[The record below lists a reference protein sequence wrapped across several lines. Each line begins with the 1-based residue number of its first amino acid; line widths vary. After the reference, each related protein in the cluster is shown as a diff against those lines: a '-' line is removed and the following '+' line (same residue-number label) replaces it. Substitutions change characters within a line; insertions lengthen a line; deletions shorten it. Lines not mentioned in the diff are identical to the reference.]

1 MQMTPTLQFQGICA
15 DAISFYRD
23 AIGAEVLYQLP
34 FAGNVD
40 PQFLKPELADKIMRA
55 ALRIGGTEIHL
66 SDGHCTGEPVFQG
79 ISLTLC
85 TNSREE
91 AERTA
96 QALGEGGRV
105 RMLPQSPQARTFCT
119 LYDRFGVHWIVEVA
133 RA

>member
-23 AIGAEVLYQLP
+23 AVGAEVLFQQP

-55 ALRIGGTEIHL
+55 ALRIGGTEIYL

-79 ISLTLC
+79 ISLTLRM
-85 TNSREE
+85 NSREE
-91 AERTA
+91 AEHIA
-96 QALGEGGRV
+96 QSLGEGGKV
-105 RMLPQSPQARTFCT
+105 RLLPPSPRGRTYCT
-119 LYDRFGVHWIVEVA
+119 LFDKFGVHWIVEVA
-133 RA
+133 QR